1 MWTIHYMPAAT
12 AGIRKVPRGP
22 AADVTAAI
30 AALQRVPIPNSA
42 TPDPTGR
49 ANTYV
54 ISVAGYNIT
63 YELLEAQ
70 RIIRILTVEQA

>member
-30 AALQRVPIPNSA
+30 ASLQRVPIHDTA
-42 TPDPTGR
+42 IPDPIGR

-54 ISVAGYNIT
+54 VTVAGHVVT
-63 YELLEAQ
+63 YEILAQ
-70 RIIRILTVEQA
+70 RQLIRILTIE